1 MNAYPRLSPADV
13 REFVL
18 TLSQDEI
25 DETLVKTF
33 LESKGIDVRD
43 NHDAVLDRLVVELV
57 AACGDLNDK
66 DLEAVE
72 ARYAGPVHLILD
84 AYPDEQL
91 GDSQFWS
98 FLAVRYFWPFIRRRQ
113 SAAWLKVTGRAGKEE
128 TPESENQKLERYV
141 VGKDH
146 YQIPLRMYL
155 RAQSVRDGNDFSL
168 TYAQGAG
175 TDFWRSQILGVRT
188 AAYPPLARAVAT
200 VQAELQLGV
209 EEHRPSGR
217 RLNRL
222 RANVEFCCYDSG
234 EADLVVRGLWL
245 LTDADRDEIRQKK
258 TDKAS
263 RSKRKTQS
271 SQALATSDPEDRS
284 GIAFAPDDPMKVR
297 GLEPTGN
304 ASHAG
309 AGREASIHRS
319 SASPAGSQS
328 PPVKFL
334 ELDVD
339 EAVRQWT
346 KILGRS
352 VAENSDIRRAFLP
365 TEIVLCAGLLQHIG
379 YFRAAALDEKKMLKF
394 VPVLAK
400 VLRRSESSV
409 AKKLQTLNART
420 GSRKSTEQEFMQF
433 VESDPAQ
440 LEKFIEISVQGAR
453 LAGLS
458 SRQAAKIRFS

>member
-43 NHDAVLDRLVVELV
+43 NHDAALDRLVVELV
-57 AACGDLNDK
+57 VACGDLNDK
-66 DLEAVE
+66 KLEAVE
-72 ARYAGPVHLILD
+72 AQYAGPVHVILD

-98 FLAVRYFWPFIRRRQ
+98 FLAVCYFWPFIKRRQ
-113 SAAWLKVTGRAGKEE
+113 SAAWLKVTGLAVDEE
-128 TPESENQKLERYV
+128 TPESENQKLERYI

-155 RAQSVRDGNDFSL
+155 RAQSVRFGNDYSL
-168 TYAQGAG
+168 AHAEGAG

-200 VQAELQLGV
+200 VQTELQLGV

-222 RANVEFCCYDSG
+222 RANVEFYSYSSS
-234 EADLVVRGLWL
+234 EAEPVVRGLWQ
-245 LTDADRDEIRQKK
+245 LTDADREEIRLKRAERAS
-258 TDKAS
+258 AS
-263 RSKRKTQS
+263 RRKTQS
-271 SQALATSDPEDRS
+271 SQVAVTSADEEGPGSTQVPDAPIRRIGVDQE
-284 GIAFAPDDPMKVR
+284 AQAPD
-297 GLEPTGN
+297 TGTGGGIRTRT
-304 ASHAG
+304 ASANKG
-309 AGREASIHRS
+309 GNR
-319 SASPAGSQS
+319 
-328 PPVKFL
+328 PPLAKFL
-334 ELDVD
+334 DIDVD

-352 VAENSDIRRAFLP
+352 ISEDSHSSRPFLP
-365 TEIVLCAGLLQHIG
+365 AEIVLCAGFIWHAG
-379 YFRAAALDEKKMLKF
+379 YGKREFLGQEKLLKF
-394 VPVLAK
+394 VSPLAK
-400 VLRRSESSV
+400 VLRRSESSI
-409 AKKLQTLNART
+409 AKKLQTLTART
-420 GSRKSTEQEFMQF
+420 GGRKSAEQEFMQF

-440 LEKFIEISVQGAR
+440 LEKFIEIAVQGAR
-453 LAGLS
+453 QAGLS
-458 SRQAAKIRFS
+458 SREAAKLRFR